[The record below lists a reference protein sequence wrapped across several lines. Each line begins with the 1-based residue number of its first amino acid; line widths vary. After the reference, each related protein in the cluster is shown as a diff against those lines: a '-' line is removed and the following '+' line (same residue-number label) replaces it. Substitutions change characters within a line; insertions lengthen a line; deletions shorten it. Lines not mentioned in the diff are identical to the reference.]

1 MSLVTQT
8 LHPRSLIF
16 SAQQETLVLQS
27 ASNETRL
34 SFINSSDTG
43 SNMRFVFG
51 SIDQRLQMYT
61 ETISNSYFDVN
72 GRSVV
77 TKTCTPFI
85 TYDVYHNHNDLSA
98 TNVCDAVV
106 ETHGTSITSNLIF
119 SRSSPNKQKLITLYD
134 NNSNSIHEFVGLS
147 VDNTYKHLKYQTPY
161 TDSKHIFYT
170 GTSSSASDELMRIQR
185 DVLGNA
191 QVSIGGSSIS
201 TGVGLKV
208 AGNTEITGNLF
219 VNGVDFG
226 ADFVKLDPVTNRISS
241 NVMPTGVAYLD
252 PASNQLNTSVIP
264 QTYRDQYLRTS
275 KNFGIGI
282 RNPVQRLHVQGSV
295 AVSDRI
301 GVGTLYPSSRL
312 HVVEGAASIPTAIL
326 RNTSGG
332 DVLNTF
338 IQSVDGNTALPV
350 LSVVGTHQGVGICT
364 STVKSTN
371 ALEVAGHIET
381 RTMTA
386 TTSILTSNMN
396 VSTRLVVS
404 GETFMAQSPF
414 ISSDE
419 RLKSN
424 IRLIENPLNK
434 LANIHGYTYNYNYD
448 VATTVA
454 GVLAQEVAT
463 VFPEAV
469 TIQPDTDYMSVRY
482 DALVSLLIGAIQE
495 LTARV
500 ATLEAASS

>member
-1 MSLVTQT
+1 
-8 LHPRSLIF
+8 
-16 SAQQETLVLQS
+16 
-27 ASNETRL
+27 
-34 SFINSSDTG
+34 
-43 SNMRFVFG
+43 
-51 SIDQRLQMYT
+51 MYT
-61 ETISNSYFDVN
+61 ETISDSYFDVN
-72 GRSVV
+72 GRSII

-85 TYDVYHNHNDLSA
+85 TYDVYHNHDDLSA
-98 TNVCDAVV
+98 TNICDAVI

-119 SRSSPNKQKLITLYD
+119 SRNSPNKPKLLTLYD
-134 NNSNSIHEFVGLS
+134 NNSNSVHEFTGFS
-147 VDNTYKHLKYQTPY
+147 VDNTYKYLKYQTPY

-170 GTSSSASDELMRIQR
+170 GISPGASAELMRIQR

-191 QVSIGGSSIS
+191 QVSIGGGDIS

-208 AGNTEITGNLF
+208 TGNTEITGNLV
-219 VNGVDFG
+219 VNGADFG
-226 ADFVKLDPVTNRISS
+226 ADFVRLDAVTHRISS
-241 NVMPTGVAYLD
+241 NVMPTGVVYLN
-252 PASNQLNTSVIP
+252 PASNQLDTSVIP
-264 QTYRDQYLRTS
+264 QTYSDQYLRTS
-275 KNFGIGI
+275 KNFGIGT

-301 GVGTLYPSSRL
+301 GIGTLYPLSRL
-312 HVVEGAASIPTAIL
+312 HVIEGAASIPTAIL

-350 LSVVGTHQGVGICT
+350 LSVVGTHQGVGIGT
-364 STVKSTN
+364 STVKQAN
-371 ALEVAGHIET
+371 ALEVAGQIET
-381 RTMTA
+381 QTMTA

-396 VSTRLVVS
+396 VSTQLVVS
-404 GETFMAQSPF
+404 GETFLAQSPS

-419 RLKSN
+419 RLKCN
-424 IRLIENPLNK
+424 IKLIENPLNK

-469 TIQPDTDYMSVRY
+469 TIQPGTDYMSVRY
-482 DALVSLLIGAIQE
+482 DALVSLLIGSVQE

-500 ATLEAASS
+500 ATLEAK